1 MNCNIFIVYLQY
13 TNTFIMIK
21 EKDIL
26 IRVDSELKEK
36 VQQKAKSLGLSLSSY
51 IRLTLI
57 KELKDE

>member
-1 MNCNIFIVYLQY
+1 
-13 TNTFIMIK
+13 MIK

-36 VQQKAKSLGLSLSSY
+36 LQQKAQALGLSLSSY

-57 KELKDE
+57 KKLKDE